1 VEGERAPLLLNLA
14 SVAESAGDYPR
25 ALQLFDEG
33 IALLERSEPDM
44 DSLRLRQAKRSRARA
59 LGLMG
64 RGDEAREIL
73 RSLER
78 RALALD
84 GEDAFEP
91 AMLAW
96 QQAVLARHLGEVEVG
111 LAALTVAEARMR
123 PLLPPEHA
131 IHAYM
136 ARVRG
141 HLLGVQGDLDGAA
154 RALDAGIAHLQR
166 SGGVAFDIASL
177 QVERAR
183 VHQLRGELSQARAL
197 LREALPVL
205 RQAVLPT
212 EVTRAMAERLA
223 RELGVQPARSTRAEG
238 APRST

>member
-1 VEGERAPLLLNLA
+1 
-14 SVAESAGDYPR
+14 
-25 ALQLFDEG
+25 
-33 IALLERSEPDM
+33 
-44 DSLRLRQAKRSRARA
+44 
-59 LGLMG
+59 
-64 RGDEAREIL
+64 
-73 RSLER
+73 
-78 RALALD
+78 
-84 GEDAFEP
+84 
-91 AMLAW
+91 
-96 QQAVLARHLGEVEVG
+96 
-111 LAALTVAEARMR
+111 
-123 PLLPPEHA
+123 
-131 IHAYM
+131 M

-212 EVTRAMAERLA
+212 DVTRAMAERLA
-223 RELGVQPARSTRAEG
+223 RELGVQPARSTRA
-238 APRST
+238 